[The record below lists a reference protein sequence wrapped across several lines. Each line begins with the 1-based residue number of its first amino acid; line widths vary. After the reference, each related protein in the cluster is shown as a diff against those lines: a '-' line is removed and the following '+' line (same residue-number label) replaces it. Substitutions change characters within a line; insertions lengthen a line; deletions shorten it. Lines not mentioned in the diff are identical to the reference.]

1 MQIHLT
7 SIALLVSAA
16 TAFADPQISSWHT
29 ENSGRYAR
37 IYETTADETA
47 GNAVT
52 TWTRG
57 QGIQSQP
64 TYAGVSEVAAST
76 NWVYIRS
83 TGLASHVMGPWYL
96 NAAKT
101 NLFPNYPSNRAV
113 LYRIPRVPVIPATK
127 VSTGLGTIGRMVN
140 GVSIFDNRDAFSYV
154 NASGTDATPQNGLT
168 GDAIWNREAYHNESV
183 TFDAALAHQ
192 AGPNY
197 HYHAQPIGVRYLL
210 GDHVDYNPTTNR
222 YTESATPVTK
232 HSPILGWAADGLPVY
247 GPYGYSNPT
256 DPGSGARR
264 MISGYVLRDG
274 GNGTTAISVR
284 EVLPLWAQR
293 VQNKPTLNAN
303 QYGPPVNATY
313 LLGHYIEDFDYRGDL
328 GHTLGVDF
336 DLNEQ
341 NVRFCHTPEFPA
353 GTYAYFVTID
363 AAGTPV
369 FPYITGRQFFGTP
382 SGGAV
387 GSITETV
394 TKHFEGGPEKPD
406 AEGGVE
412 VAAGTG
418 DVTLKWSGVEGSHYE
433 VDYSPNLLLWKS
445 SSAMVADT
453 DEPAMVDS
461 GLAASQDKQFYRMRR
476 VGMNAFDAAGFD
488 YTPQTYPTLT
498 TITVDIT
505 GGTAAPAAL
514 GEDPLS
520 ATFNGQAVIF
530 VGRPAQNQVQL
541 RLDVSA
547 LTDGD
552 YPVSV
557 TFDGAS
563 GTHTG
568 TYTVGG
574 GGPVTSGNNVLLII
588 VDDWAID
595 WSPIDRTPAQALADG
610 VTLPNMPTL
619 QSLAAS
625 GLRFTQAYA
634 QPVCSPTRATIITG
648 RHPFRHGVGN
658 PTANSTLP
666 ESELTLPEIFKAQS
680 SPYGLA
686 SFGKWHLGGGNTGPS
701 TIGGWDYFKGIL
713 NGGVQD
719 YSSWQKTE
727 VIGGVATVTNNFT
740 TYTTTDQVNEAV
752 SWISTQNTASK
763 PWLCWL
769 ALNAPHT
776 PFHEPPAGL
785 APAGGYTNPSD
796 VSNTGLYRRMLEAM
810 DTEIGRL
817 LQSVDLN
824 KTNVI
829 LIGDNGSPAQVAQ
842 APFGSG
848 HAKDDLYQGGVHVPL
863 VISGPDVTVAP
874 GATTDK
880 LAHCVDLFSTML
892 QLCGIDPAAATSAV
906 DAIDSKTL
914 VPILK
919 GTDSLDRCVVV
930 EKFGDGNGE
939 GRALISDDYPDY
951 KLIIFGERLSTTDTP
966 SLEFYNITNDIN
978 EQAPLSIAG
987 LTGTAL
993 AAYNHL
999 IAKDAALGGG
1009 YSDPPSVALDTL
1021 YIQLPAT
1028 GVTPPVPNLTNPT
1041 GGAISVNSVTVNG
1054 APATFVARVN
1064 SGADLSNESD
1074 DVADAFWVKVTI
1086 TPSGPYT
1093 TAHVVFPNTPMGAAR
1108 EYDSIN
1114 TILVKP

>member
-7 SIALLVSAA
+7 SIALLVSSA
-16 TAFADPQISSWHT
+16 TAFADPQISSWYT

-37 IYETTADETA
+37 IYQTTADETA

-57 QGIQSQP
+57 QGTQAMP
-64 TYAGVSEVAAST
+64 TYAGVSEIAVST
-76 NWVYIRS
+76 DWVYIRS

-96 NAAKT
+96 NEAKT

-256 DPGSGARR
+256 DPGSGVRR

-274 GNGTTAISVR
+274 GNGTMAISVR

-313 LLGHYIEDFDYRGDL
+313 QPGHYIEDFDYRGDL
-328 GHTLGVDF
+328 GQTLGVDF

-406 AEGGVE
+406 AEGRVE

-520 ATFNGQAVIF
+520 VTFNGQAVIF

-588 VDDWAID
+588 VDDWGID
-595 WSPIDRTPAQALADG
+595 WSPLDNSAGG
-610 VTLPNMPTL
+610 VTLPKMPTL

-625 GLRFTQAYA
+625 GLRFTRAYA
-634 QPVCSPTRATIITG
+634 QPVCSPTRATILTG
-648 RHPFRHGVGN
+648 RHPFRHGVGDQDTYN
-658 PTANSTLP
+658 ELAAA
-666 ESELTLPEIFKAQS
+666 ESALPEIFAAQG

-686 SFGKWHLGGGNTGPS
+686 SFGKWHLAGGNTGAS
-701 TIGGWDYFKGIL
+701 TRGGWPYFKGTL
-713 NGGVQD
+713 NGGLPD
-719 YSSWQKTE
+719 YNLWTKTE
-727 VIGGVATVTNNFT
+727 VINGVAST
-740 TYTTTDQVNEAV
+740 TANYTSYATSDQVDDAV
-752 SWISTQNTASK
+752 AWINAQGAN
-763 PWLCWL
+763 PWFCWMGF
-769 ALNAPHT
+769 NAPHT
-776 PFHEPPAGL
+776 PFHAPPAGL
-785 APAGGYTNPSD
+785 APPGGYTAA
-796 VSNTGLYRRMLEAM
+796 TGNANADMYRNMLEAL

-817 LQSVDLN
+817 LQAANLS

-829 LIGDNGSPAQVAQ
+829 IIGDNGTPSQVVQ
-842 APFGSG
+842 VPFSSG
-848 HAKDDLYQGGVHVPL
+848 HAKASLFNGGVNVPL
-863 VISGPDVTVAP
+863 VISGPDVTVP
-874 GATTDK
+874 GGSTTDK
-880 LAHCVDLFSTML
+880 LVHCVDLFSTIL
-892 QLCGIDPAAATSAV
+892 QLGGIDVTAATTGV
-906 DAIDSKTL
+906 TIDSKTL
-914 VPILK
+914 VPILR
-919 GTDSLDRCVVV
+919 GTDSLDRTVVAEV
-930 EKFGDGNGE
+930 FGNGPGDG
-939 GRALISDDYPDY
+939 RTIISDDYPDY
-951 KLIIFGERLSTTDTP
+951 KLIILGDRLSTTDTP
-966 SLEFYNITNDIN
+966 TFQLFNIATDFDEQSPLNIASL
-978 EQAPLSIAG
+978 S
-987 LTGTAL
+987 GTAL

-999 IAKDAALGGG
+999 IAKDAELGGG
-1009 YSDPPSVALDTL
+1009 YSDPSSVVLDTL
-1021 YIQLPAT
+1021 YIQLPNT
-1028 GVTPPVPNLTNPT
+1028 GVTPPVPNLTNP
-1041 GGAISVNSVTVNG
+1041 GGAAINVNTVTVNG